1 MKWKS
6 KVASMYTWL
15 NVHLHLIT
23 DFEYFKLF
31 QLVIKDTEKQPKLIG
46 FGARGKR
53 RDSSTPEYGWGTS
66 GVQAEYSGVR
76 VEYSGV

>member
-1 MKWKS
+1 MIELLELNENKNIILLNLKCSEFNRHMKWKS

-46 FGARGKR
+46 F
-53 RDSSTPEYGWGTS
+53 
-66 GVQAEYSGVR
+66 R
-76 VEYSGV
+76 VFD